1 MDQRTTQPARVNS
14 QTSHFF
20 KLIKSR
26 EFSQLDA
33 YNALDELTDNFDPIK
48 VEFLIEDLHTYIE
61 TIKWDYYLKVKE
73 ARKSPRYKEMVKN
86 NERVP
91 FMDMFEGLLQIG
103 RERDME
109 AAFFEIEGPKYL
121 ANFFPEEN
129 QELTFLNTWIHEVLQ
144 RRSLSDP
151 NENPDIQMDT
161 TPSLNWRG
169 STIELVE
176 LIKALIEAGK
186 LPGLAD
192 KEIFELLEKYLGYP
206 IDQREKLQTIKKRTK
221 DQTKF
226 IDTLQYAIQSW
237 IDRD

>member
-1 MDQRTTQPARVNS
+1 
-14 QTSHFF
+14 
-20 KLIKSR
+20 
-26 EFSQLDA
+26 
-33 YNALDELTDNFDPIK
+33 
-48 VEFLIEDLHTYIE
+48 TYIE

-91 FMDMFEGLLQIG
+91 FIDVFEGLLQIG

-121 ANFFPEEN
+121 ANFFPEIHK
-129 QELTFLNTWIHEVLQ
+129 ELTFLNTWIHEVLQ

-151 NENPDIQMDT
+151 NDNPEMQIDT
-161 TPSLNWRG
+161 SPSLNWRG

-176 LIKALIEAGK
+176 LIKALIEARK
-186 LPGLAD
+186 LPDLAD
-192 KEIFELLEKYLGYP
+192 KEIFKLLEKYLGYP

-226 IDTLQYAIQSW
+226 IDTLQYAMQSW
-237 IDRD
+237 IERD